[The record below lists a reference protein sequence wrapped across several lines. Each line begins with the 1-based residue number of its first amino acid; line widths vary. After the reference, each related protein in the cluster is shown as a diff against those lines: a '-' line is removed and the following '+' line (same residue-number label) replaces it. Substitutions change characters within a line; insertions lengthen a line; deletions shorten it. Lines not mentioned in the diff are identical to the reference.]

1 MPHRPQSLL
10 AVLFLFLFLFLYACR
25 DHVSE
30 AHQKQA
36 LLDTVIKDPLFN
48 DYLTKTVELGV
59 FLFSSFNSCEFN
71 AAKFNPEGITT
82 VDAYISSARGAGL
95 PNADVVAARVQEAL
109 GLLRN
114 VYHKYP
120 GLLNKLSGEEREAF
134 LNAGCAERLKNT
146 GHRMMR
152 NRFVKT
158 MPCYETFTNAVASV
172 DAISGMQKKAS
183 DQAITDFQVSSYGV
197 FRRTLERCNATL

>member
-10 AVLFLFLFLFLYACR
+10 AVLFLFLYACSN
-25 DHVSE
+25 HASE

-36 LLDTVIKDPLFN
+36 LLDTVKEDPLFN

-82 VDAYISSARGAGL
+82 VDAYITSARGAGL
-95 PNADVVAARVQEAL
+95 PNADVVAQKVQEAL
-109 GLLRN
+109 ELLRK

-120 GLLNKLSGEEREAF
+120 GLLNELSGEEREAF
-134 LNAGCAERLKNT
+134 LNAGFADRLKNT
-146 GHRMMR
+146 GHRMIR
-152 NRFVKT
+152 NRFVKA

-172 DAISGMQKKAS
+172 DAISGMQKKVS
-183 DQAITDFQVSSYGV
+183 DQAITDFQISSYGV
-197 FRRTLERCNATL
+197 FRRTLERCNAAL